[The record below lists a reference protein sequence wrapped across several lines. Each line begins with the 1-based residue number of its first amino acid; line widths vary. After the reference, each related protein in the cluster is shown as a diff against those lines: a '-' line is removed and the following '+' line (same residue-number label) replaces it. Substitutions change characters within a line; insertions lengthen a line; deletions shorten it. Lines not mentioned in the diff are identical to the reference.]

1 MDAVQLAQLV
11 VTTLAPALPSLLM
24 KIPEGAVGKIG
35 ENITDAVSKP
45 ALKLWQTLRPR
56 LEARPAALEAAQDAA
71 SAPDDADAQAAFRR
85 QVKKLLEAD
94 SAFAQEL
101 AALLPAATG
110 DSVQNSPTTASGAGS
125 VAVGISNAPIKTEIH
140 QHQDTHHHYH
150 GDSEK
155 ND

>member
-1 MDAVQLAQLV
+1 MDVVQLAQLV

-35 ENITDAVSKP
+35 ENVTDAVSKSVS
-45 ALKLWQTLRPR
+45 KLWQTLRPR
-56 LEARPAALEAAQDAA
+56 LEARPAALEAAQDVA

-101 AALLPAATG
+101 AALLPVSPGGGT
-110 DSVQNSPTTASGAGS
+110 QN
-125 VAVGISNAPIKTEIH
+125 VHVNAPAEQITTIQNLH
-140 QHQDTHHHYH
+140 VS
-150 GDSEK
+150 GDFIAKKS
-155 ND
+155 